1 MKSLSHMWKL
11 MCLLGN
17 FWKHLGYFLL
27 QLLVTLEERDD
38 ERDIEEE
45 ASVRE
50 MVFVERVSYNTF
62 YSFQNKNPTY
72 WNLLSVRILSL
83 LFFKKIVSN
92 EMGYLVTLI

>member
-1 MKSLSHMWKL
+1 M
-11 MCLLGN
+11 
-17 FWKHLGYFLL
+17 GYFLL

-72 WNLLSVRILSL
+72 
-83 LFFKKIVSN
+83 
-92 EMGYLVTLI
+92 